1 MPKLTAR
8 NSVLNGVKAH
18 FRSTIGKNRL
28 HTVML
33 VYVHNN
39 VLDNINLAYVANQFV
54 DRKDRL
60 KQTLRH
66 LSQNCFSEL

>member
-1 MPKLTAR
+1 MPKLTVR
-8 NSVLNGVKAH
+8 KSVLNRVKGH

-39 VLDNINLAYVANQFV
+39 ILNNTNLAYVANQFI